1 MTPELLKYLCDP
13 MDKSPLSL
21 RDPVISQDGAIE
33 TGVLVSATGRR
44 YPIVDGVPR
53 FTQADKRAESVESF
67 GDQWNYFNFDEFK
80 LNWLNHTVK
89 NTFGGLDALSGKL
102 VVDCGAGSGI
112 LSRWMAEAGARHII
126 ALELSHSVD
135 GVMRNNLR
143 GIPNVDIVQ
152 CSIDSPPIKDQC
164 VNGIVICHNV
174 IQHTPS
180 VEGTARALWQIVGT
194 DGELVFNCYQKNDEG
209 VLRKIRLALYGLVRS
224 VLSRAPFR
232 VILWYARVMAL
243 LRFVPVIGFVI
254 EKSRLMVRGNVP
266 PGPDRWHRAYK
277 SGVLNTFDCFGSHSY
292 QHLKTDGD
300 VKALIA
306 ELQPNPEK
314 VLNADRYFMRPPPI
328 GIALRLFR

>member
-13 MDKSPLSL
+13 VDKSPLSL
-21 RDPVISQDGAIE
+21 TDPVISQDGLIE
-33 TGVLVSATGRR
+33 AGWLVSTTGRR
-44 YPIVDGVPR
+44 YPIVGGIPR
-53 FTQADKRAESVESF
+53 FTQEDKRAESVESF
-67 GDQWNYFNFDEFK
+67 GDEWNHFNFDEFK
-80 LNWLNHTVK
+80 LNWLNHTIK
-89 NTFGGLDALSGKL
+89 NTFGGPDIFSGKL

-112 LSRWMAEAGARHII
+112 QTRWMAEAGARHVI

-135 GVMRNNLR
+135 GVMQKNLS
-143 GIPNVDIVQ
+143 GMPNVDIVQ

-180 VEGTARALWQIVGT
+180 VEGTARALWRIVAM
-194 DGELVFNCYQKNDEG
+194 DGEFDFNCYQKNDQG
-209 VLRKIRLALYGLVRS
+209 FLRKLRLSIYDLIRS
-224 VLSRAPFR
+224 VLSCAPFT
-232 VILWYARVMAL
+232 VILWYARIMSL

-254 EKSRLMVRGNVP
+254 EKSGVMVRGDIP
-266 PGPDRWHRAYK
+266 PGPNHWSRAYK

-292 QHLKTDGD
+292 QHLKTDD
-300 VKALIA
+300 EIRALVA

-314 VLNADRYFMRPPPI
+314 VFNAERYFMRPPPI